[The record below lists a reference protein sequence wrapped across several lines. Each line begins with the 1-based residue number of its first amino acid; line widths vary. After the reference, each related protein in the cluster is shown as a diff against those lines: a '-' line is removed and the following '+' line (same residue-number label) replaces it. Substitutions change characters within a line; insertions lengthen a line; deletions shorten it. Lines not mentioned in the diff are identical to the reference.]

1 MIASY
6 HLRRWNG
13 YVTYKDILNNR
24 QRKEAGQFFRAIQKL
39 EKDEIRL
46 LHEKYVTTDWVT
58 FDRNLCVM
66 FNNRSIPDEILAKKH
81 HKNLD
86 KYRFERRSIER
97 KLQRFMIE
105 EKNKSD
111 EKEAQGL
118 DQFIMII
125 GDGLYLKSYEV
136 SPYFSWEVKEV
147 TVTPNDWEAVACSL
161 KDEALLS
168 KYGFKRRKIR

>member
-1 MIASY
+1 
-6 HLRRWNG
+6 
-13 YVTYKDILNNR
+13 
-24 QRKEAGQFFRAIQKL
+24 
-39 EKDEIRL
+39 
-46 LHEKYVTTDWVT
+46 
-58 FDRNLCVM
+58 
-66 FNNRSIPDEILAKKH
+66 
-81 HKNLD
+81 
-86 KYRFERRSIER
+86 
-97 KLQRFMIE
+97 MIE